1 MKKPQFIVVLIAKLL
16 CVAVI
21 IFVPRSKKEGPGA
34 GKENTENQTIST
46 QTILDGAKTALTG
59 TQKISLLSIE
69 NQLNTAKS
77 PADKAAIYK
86 QLSKFWADSA
96 HRIEP
101 YLYYTYSA
109 ALLENSEKSLT
120 FAAQQF
126 VDRITTLDAKP
137 EIQTWLAVNAKVLLE
152 KVLEI
157 NPNNETAIV
166 NLGACYMYANIS
178 TDAMQAMPVILKVK
192 AVVDKNPNNALGQM
206 VLGMGGKMSK
216 QYEKAIER
224 FKFALKLEPGNIFV
238 ILNLAECYELTNQN
252 VQAIDLYKK
261 LKELDIKPE
270 AKEYF
275 GGKIEALR
283 KKN

>member
-1 MKKPQFIVVLIAKLL
+1 MKKPQFIVVLIATLL

-77 PADKAAIYK
+77 PADRAVIYR

-120 FAAQQF
+120 FAAQLL
-126 VDRITTLDAKP
+126 VDNLATQEAP
-137 EIQTWLAVNAKVLLE
+137 PAIQNWIAANAKVLLE
-152 KVLEI
+152 KALVI
-157 NPNNETAIV
+157 NPKNDSAII
-166 NLGACYMYANIS
+166 NLGACYLFGNIS
-178 TDAMQAMPVILKVK
+178 DNPMQGILKVK
-192 AVVDKNPNNALGQM
+192 EVVDKNPQNIYGNMMLG
-206 VLGMGGKMSK
+206 LGGKKSG
-216 QYEKAIER
+216 QYPKAIER
-224 FKFALKLEPGNIFV
+224 FLNILKLEPKNMEAMV
-238 ILNLAECYELTNQN
+238 NLAECYELSNQKSL
-252 VQAIDLYKK
+252 AIEWYSKMKGLIDN
-261 LKELDIKPE
+261 PE
-270 AKEYF
+270 AKDAIDKRIKE
-275 GGKIEALR
+275 L
-283 KKN
+283 KK